1 MLTTSTGVAT
11 ATTRNLGSLRLPSL
25 ATRVA
30 TAADGSRI
38 AWDRVIVWS
47 AAAQRQLRDGSTGRS
62 LLPGYRRGGSG
73 EGGLCPTEPQAPETG
88 AAEGCAG
95 FRDQR

>member
-1 MLTTSTGVAT
+1 M
-11 ATTRNLGSLRLPSL
+11 RNLGSLRLPSL

-47 AAAQRQLRDGSTGRS
+47 LAAQRQLRDGSTRS
-62 LLPGYRRGGSG
+62 LPLTRVR
-73 EGGLCPTEPQAPETG
+73 EAW
-88 AAEGCAG
+88 
-95 FRDQR
+95 FRAD